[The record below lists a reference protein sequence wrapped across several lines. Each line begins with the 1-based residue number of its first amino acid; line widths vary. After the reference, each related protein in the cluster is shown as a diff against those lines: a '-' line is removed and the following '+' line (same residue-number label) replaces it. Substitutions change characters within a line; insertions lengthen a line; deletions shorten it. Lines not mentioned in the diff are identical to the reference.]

1 MKGSKDYI
9 CAKTM
14 INAGAYGRFGL
25 APDGD
30 DTVLVWDEDLDDWDF
45 KSVYNGEAMLDSYIP
60 FAVFVC
66 AWARRHL
73 LDNVYACMKAYGPD
87 SVIHCDTDSV
97 IHYGLP
103 VETPKT
109 PHGDHVGT
117 WGIECTPP
125 VIIEAGFKR
134 YIELK
139 RYPMTCMDD
148 LIGMACAGVPQH
160 WDYDHLYPIGCW
172 VEILDDPEIILQDG
186 AVLGHERYAIK
197 SQWLRELYQ
206 RYGADPD
213 NVDTLKL
220 LPRKVKGGIILEGHT
235 HTLNDNLIWR
245 LRR

>member
-1 MKGSKDYI
+1 
-9 CAKTM
+9 M

-30 DTVLVWDEDLDDWDF
+30 DTELQWDDDLGDYDF
-45 KSVYNGEAMLDSYIP
+45 KSVFNGEAMQDSYVP

-73 LDNVYACMKAYGPD
+73 LDNVHACLMRYGSE

-97 IHYGLP
+97 IHYGEP
-103 VETPKT
+103 VETPIT
-109 PHGDHVGT
+109 PHGEHVGT
-117 WGIECTPP
+117 WGIESTPP

-134 YIELK
+134 YVELK
-139 RYPMTCMDD
+139 RYPMQGMSD
-148 LIGMACAGVPQH
+148 LIGMACAGVPQQY
-160 WDYDHLYPIGCW
+160 DYTESYPVGMW
-172 VEILDDPEIILQDG
+172 VEILDDPTVILEDG
-186 AVLGHERYAIK
+186 RILGSAHYRIK
-197 SQWLRELYQ
+197 SEWLRSLYLAHGQ
-206 RYGADPD
+206 DPD
-213 NVDTLKL
+213 DVDTLKL